1 MNNILNYCELRID
14 TYDMSE
20 VSDSV
25 IASIIEGVDKDDA
38 ILKVLFRCCH
48 QFNSD
53 KLSNSFDYYTNLIN
67 KIAKISGFDYSED
80 ELKIYS
86 AFAIPT
92 EFQNARE
99 KEKLERLIEMYEEVN
114 SMTVSGD
121 NLMYAQESVRYNLL
135 LAYSDNINKY
145 YDKMK
150 KLLEELKKNSDNY
163 IKLRDSAVKKLQ

>member
-1 MNNILNYCELRID
+1 
-14 TYDMSE
+14 
-20 VSDSV
+20 
-25 IASIIEGVDKDDA
+25 
-38 ILKVLFRCCH
+38 
-48 QFNSD
+48 
-53 KLSNSFDYYTNLIN
+53 
-67 KIAKISGFDYSED
+67 
-80 ELKIYS
+80 
-86 AFAIPT
+86 
-92 EFQNARE
+92 
-99 KEKLERLIEMYEEVN
+99 MYEEVN